1 MKKIIALLLTVVL
14 TATAAIGGTV
24 AYFTDTEDVTNT
36 MTVGKVDVSLVEKQR
51 SDDGTELVDFAQN
64 KEITPLVGSAQGEKD
79 KFGMPVA
86 ENYIDK
92 IVYATNNTG
101 KDAYIRFL
109 VAIPVGLI
117 PDANDDQAPLHWS
130 FGNRVD
136 ITGNSKY
143 NNVAYADSDWAKQFT
158 YGDVGADGTAAEVTI
173 NGVEHWVT
181 VFTMTEALAGN
192 KTSLAVMAGLYLDN
206 RVDYDEENSYY
217 TFNGTK
223 IDYDFSNGIKIPVLL
238 QAVQTDGW
246 KATDDKAVYDVAF
259 DTAFGAL
266 TVANAEKWFADANK

>member
-1 MKKIIALLLTVVL
+1 MKKIVALLLTVVL

-51 SDDGTELVDFAQN
+51 NEDGTALIDFAQN
-64 KEITPLVGSAQGEKD
+64 KEITPLVGAAQGEKD
-79 KFGMPVA
+79 NYGMPVA

-117 PDANDDQAPLHWS
+117 PDANDDQAPLHWN

-136 ITGNSKY
+136 ITGKSKY
-143 NNVAYADSDWAKQFT
+143 NTVAYADSDWAKQFT
-158 YGDVGADGTAAEVTI
+158 YGDVKADGTAAKVTI

-181 VFTMTEALAGN
+181 VFTMKEALAGN
-192 KTSLAVMAGLYLDN
+192 ATSLAVMAGLYLDN
-206 RVDYDEENSYY
+206 AVDYDDEKGYY
-217 TFNGTK
+217 TYKDTK

-246 KATDDKAVYDVAF
+246 EATDDKAVYDVAF
-259 DTAFGAL
+259 DTAFGEL
-266 TVANAEKWFADANK
+266 TVANAEKWFTEANK